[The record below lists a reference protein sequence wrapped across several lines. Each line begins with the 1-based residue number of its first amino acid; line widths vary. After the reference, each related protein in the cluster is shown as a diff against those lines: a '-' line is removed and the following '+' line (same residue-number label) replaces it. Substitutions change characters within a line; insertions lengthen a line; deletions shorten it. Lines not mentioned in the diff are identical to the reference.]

1 MNMKRIAIVGVGV
14 TGISVLK
21 EMAAHDYYQNFEI
34 VLFNEPRTLG
44 TGVPYQ
50 DDSELLLI
58 NQTADTMSLEE
69 EDKYDFV
76 KWVQVNKD
84 STAGNKDFIPRKW
97 YGEYLKEK
105 LKSAVAILNP
115 TIIQ

>member
-44 TGVPYQ
+44 TGVP
-50 DDSELLLI
+50 
-58 NQTADTMSLEE
+58 
-69 EDKYDFV
+69 
-76 KWVQVNKD
+76 
-84 STAGNKDFIPRKW
+84 
-97 YGEYLKEK
+97 
-105 LKSAVAILNP
+105 
-115 TIIQ
+115 